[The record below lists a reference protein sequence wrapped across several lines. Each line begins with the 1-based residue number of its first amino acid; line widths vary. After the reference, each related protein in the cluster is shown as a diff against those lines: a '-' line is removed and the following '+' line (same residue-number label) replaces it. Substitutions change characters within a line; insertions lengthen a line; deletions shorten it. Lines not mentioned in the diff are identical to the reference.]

1 MKKYSLSIFLHIM
14 LLSGIVMLFS
24 SCEDMIEENLYD
36 SITEI
41 EDSDTGA
48 NQYITGVYS
57 FLLDDMFR
65 WDQFPKVLD
74 MDCDYATGPD
84 WSLSA
89 IGAGN
94 FQNEMDPVWTKSYTL
109 IHRANNAI
117 EKIEEMSNVTPAY
130 QVNTIGEMK
139 FLKAWGY
146 FLLVR
151 AYGAVPIHYKSVNAG
166 SEFHQPR
173 QPIPTVYE
181 HIISLLTEAEDAMY
195 KNTDVNFTEGHASAG
210 AAASLLAKVYLTMGS
225 ASLSSGTLTIKGGVP
240 FTGSG
245 DNKVY
250 TNPTALTLD
259 KKQVAGYES
268 LDSRTYFELARDK
281 AKQVM
286 DGEYGSYDLLSFGQL
301 WTAASRNKT
310 EHIFSIQ
317 PVTADTQYGL
327 GISRYYTGTE
337 NTSGI
342 IIEGLFHGCRDH
354 WYKLFES
361 RDLRI
366 EQGVMHR
373 WRLIDQLPWDG
384 GFFYPNN
391 DEWSIKARGYYV
403 AGSDTIYDNPAT
415 GKPFEKD
422 PLYSDGYNYVYET
435 GSSRSLAFLTKY
447 YNASD
452 RTSARTD
459 VPWPVLRFADVL
471 LIYAE
476 AANEVNGSPTSD
488 ALAALNRVRVRSN
501 ATSKSLSGSGSIGSL
516 ESFRS
521 FVVEERARE
530 LALEGDRRWDLIRWG
545 VYLDVMNAIGG
556 YDEVGIRKVREDKH
570 LLYPIPTDEI
580 LTNKAINEN
589 NPGW

>member
-1 MKKYSLSIFLHIM
+1 MKKYSLTIFLQIM
-14 LLSGIVMLFS
+14 LLSGIVGIFS
-24 SCEDMIEENLYD
+24 SCEDMIEEKVFD
-36 SITEI
+36 SVTEV
-41 EDSDTGA
+41 EDSDAGA
-48 NQYITGVYS
+48 DLYVVGVYS

-94 FQNEMDPVWTKSYTL
+94 FQNEMDPVWLKSYIL

-117 EKIEEMSNVTPAY
+117 EKIEAMSNVTADY
-130 QVNTIGEMK
+130 KENAISEMK

-151 AYGAVPIHYKSVNAG
+151 AYGEVPVHYKSVNAG

-181 HIISLLTEAEDAMY
+181 HIIGLLKDAEDGMY
-195 KNTDVNFTEGHASAG
+195 KNSDSKFKPGRASAG
-210 AAASLLAKVYLTMGS
+210 AAASLLAKVYLNIAS
-225 ASLSSGTLTIKGGVP
+225 ASLSSGNLTVKGGAP

-250 TNPTALTLD
+250 TDPSILSIAKD
-259 KKQVAGYES
+259 QVTGYES
-268 LDSRTYFELARDK
+268 FDSKTYFELARDK

-286 DGEYGSYDLLSFGQL
+286 NGEYGTYDLLAYDQL
-301 WTAASRNKT
+301 WTAASRNKV

-317 PVTADTQYGL
+317 PVSNDDKYGL

-337 NTSGI
+337 DAAGI

-354 WYKLFES
+354 WYKLFDKK
-361 RDLRI
+361 DLRI
-366 EQGVMHR
+366 EEGVMHR
-373 WRLIDQLPWDG
+373 WRLIDQVEWGG

-403 AGSDTIYDNPAT
+403 SGTDTIRTNPGT
-415 GKPFEKD
+415 GKPYEKD
-422 PLYSDGYNYVYET
+422 PLFDDELNYVYET
-435 GSSRSLAFLTKY
+435 GSSRSLAFLNKY

-452 RTSARTD
+452 RTQSRTD

-476 AANEVNGSPTSD
+476 AANEANGSPTAD

-501 ATSKSLSGSGSIGSL
+501 ATPKALTGAGAIGTL

-521 FVVEERARE
+521 FVLEERARE

-545 VYLDVMNAIGG
+545 IYLQVMNAIGG
-556 YDEVGIRKVREDKH
+556 YDEIGIRKIRENKH

-580 LTNKAINEN
+580 FTNKAITEN